1 MKIKTYENKYKFEI
15 SLDNENFAISS
26 INKVPVIPY
35 RYENPNNIIPEAIV
49 LKTKYFTAAS
59 LDKKL
64 DLFKAIKEYKLSDDN
79 SIPRKRTI
87 KLFEDIIIKHPT
99 NAKVSRE

>member
-1 MKIKTYENKYKFEI
+1 MWNGATANLNATPIKINTYENKYKFSI
-15 SLDNENFAISS
+15 LLVTGNFDISS
-26 INKVPVIPY
+26 INKVSVIPY

-64 DLFKAIKEYKLSDDN
+64 DRFKAIKEYKLREDS

-87 KLFEDIIIKHPT
+87 K
-99 NAKVSRE
+99 